1 MMWQNLLSGE
11 RIEVRYDKSDKT
23 AMLEVNDG
31 GLVPSYMTLRLDAD
45 ELDELLAALREARR
59 LMET

>member
-1 MMWQNLLSGE
+1 MMWQNLLSND
-11 RIEVRYDKSDKT
+11 RIEVRFDKSDKT

-31 GLVPSYMTLRLDAD
+31 GLVPSYMTIRLDVA

-59 LMET
+59 LMES

>member
-1 MMWQNLLSGE
+1 MWQSLLAND
-11 RIEVRYDKSDKT
+11 RIEVRFDKSDKT

-31 GLVPSYMTLRLDAD
+31 GLIPSYMTIRMDAA

-59 LMET
+59 LMEC